1 MGAVHVDVT
10 IQNPADP
17 SRSWRSRFLAGTGAT
32 NTVVPP
38 ECIEAVGLAS
48 AGRRRH
54 RLADGRRVEM
64 DVAVAKIEFLDD
76 FVGGTVVTGEP
87 GAEPL
92 LGLTALQSMGVE
104 VDVAHQTLR
113 KLPAV
118 RLKPA
123 RRLPRTAGPAG
134 CSPKG

>member
-10 IQNPADP
+10 IRNPADP

-32 NTVVPP
+32 NTMVPP

-48 AGRRRH
+48 DGRRVH
-54 RLADGRRVEM
+54 LLADGRRVEA
-64 DVAVAKIEFLDD
+64 DVAVAKIEFLDE

-87 GAEPL
+87 DSEPL
-92 LGLTALQSMGVE
+92 LGLTALRSMGVE
-104 VDVAHQTLR
+104 VDVARQELR

-118 RLKPA
+118 RLKTGRDA
-123 RRLPRTAGPAG
+123 STTEIQLGG
-134 CSPKG
+134 

>member
-10 IQNPADP
+10 IRNPADP

-32 NTVVPP
+32 NTMVPP

-48 AGRRRH
+48 DGRRTH
-54 RLADGRRVEM
+54 RLVDGRRVEA
-64 DVAVAKIEFLDD
+64 DVAVAKIEFLDE
-76 FVGGTVVTGEP
+76 FVGGTVVTGKP

-104 VDVAHQTLR
+104 VDVARQELR

-118 RLKPA
+118 PLKPV

>member
-10 IQNPADP
+10 IRNPADP

-32 NTVVPP
+32 NTMVPP

-48 AGRRRH
+48 DGRRTH
-54 RLADGRRVEM
+54 RLMDGRRVEA
-64 DVAVAKIEFLDD
+64 DVAVAKIELLDE

-87 GAEPL
+87 GVEPL

-104 VDVAHQTLR
+104 VDVARQELR

-118 RLKPA
+118 RLKPV
-123 RRLPRTAGPAG
+123 RRLSRTASPAS

>member
-10 IQNPADP
+10 IRNPADP

-48 AGRRRH
+48 DGRRTQ
-54 RLADGRRVEM
+54 RLVDGRRVEA
-64 DVAVAKIEFLDD
+64 DIAVAKIEFLDE
-76 FVGGTVVTGEP
+76 FVTGEP
-87 GAEPL
+87 GTDPL
-92 LGLTALQSMGVE
+92 LGRTALASMGVE
-104 VDVAHQTLR
+104 VDVTHQELR

-118 RLKPA
+118 RLKPGRYVSA
-123 RRLPRTAGPAG
+123 TRHRLEN
-134 CSPKG
+134 